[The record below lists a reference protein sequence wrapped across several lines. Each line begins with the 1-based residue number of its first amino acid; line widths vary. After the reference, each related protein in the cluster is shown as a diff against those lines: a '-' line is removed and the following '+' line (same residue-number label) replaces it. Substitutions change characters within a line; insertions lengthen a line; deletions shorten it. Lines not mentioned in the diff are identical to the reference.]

1 MLIFK
6 GEQQGDLKDTM
17 ITGVG
22 IRYLVEVKVKEGEEE
37 VTKLQW
43 WNPDDCKYNKPT
55 PKGGELS

>member
-6 GEQQGDLKDTM
+6 GEQKGELKQTM
-17 ITGVG
+17 LTGVG
-22 IRYLVEVKVKEGEEE
+22 TRYLVEVKVIEEGEE

-55 PKGGELS
+55 PEGGELS